1 MAALR
6 KELFMKKGI
15 DSTIQLWKR
24 NAVINNSDLARKK
37 KLI

>member
-15 DSTIQLWKR
+15 DFTIQLWKR
-24 NAVINNSDLARKK
+24 NVVINNSDLARKK